1 METIKVNKPMINK
14 VIEMKIIIAGFS
26 NAKIPLVMR
35 SKPAMNN
42 KIWLKLSCFI
52 FNGTFLIELNF
63 LMQVLG

>member
-1 METIKVNKPMINK
+1 MINK

-26 NAKIPLVMR
+26 NAEIPLVMR

-42 KIWLKLSCFI
+42 KVWLKLSRFI

-63 LMQVLG
+63 LVQVSG